1 MQPSCAHFSSSVMRV
16 ISSSMSV
23 TEFPFALGIGSP

>member
-1 MQPSCAHFSSSVMRV
+1 MHPSCAHFSSNVMRA

-23 TEFPFALGIGSP
+23 TEFPFALGIASP